1 MSKDIR
7 IKKGLEIKLKG
18 KAEKEISVAS
28 RSKVFAINPS
38 NFQGIIPKLTV
49 KVGDKIMAG
58 EPLFFSKKNE
68 DIKFT
73 SPVSGE
79 IIEINRGAKR
89 KILDIKI
96 AADAI
101 DSYKDFGIKNLNELS
116 TEEVK
121 AQLLASGCWPFIKQ
135 RPYDVVANP
144 TDQPKAIFVSA
155 FSSAPL
161 ATDDSFALENE
172 QVAFQTGIDALRKLT
187 TGKVH
192 LSVDGTTNSFF
203 NNTKGVEIH
212 QVFGVHPAGNVGVQ
226 IHFINPINRGER
238 VWVINPQDV
247 AIIGRLFLQGKF
259 DATRIIALAGSEVTK
274 PKYFKT
280 ILGAD
285 VNALINEN
293 VPNANVR
300 VISGNVLTGTN
311 ISTNKFLGFYDNLIS
326 VIPEGNHYEFLGWHP
341 FIGNN
346 KLSINRAFFSWLTP
360 NKEYNLDTNL
370 NGEERAFV
378 VTGEMEKVMP
388 MDIYPMQLL
397 KATMANN
404 IEKMENLGIYEV
416 APEDFALVEFVSTSK
431 IEAQEIIRR
440 GLDLMVEE
448 VG

>member
-7 IKKGLEIKLKG
+7 IKKGLDIKLKG
-18 KAEKEISVAS
+18 KAEKVISVAS
-28 RSKVFAINPS
+28 RSKVFAINPA
-38 NFQGIIPKLTV
+38 QIHGIIPKLTV
-49 KVGDKIMAG
+49 KVGDKVKAG
-58 EPLFFSKKNE
+58 EPIFVSKKME
-68 DIKFT
+68 EIQFV

-96 AADAI
+96 AADAT

-116 TEEVK
+116 SDEVK
-121 AQLLASGCWPFIKQ
+121 AHLLASGCWPFIKQ

-144 TDQPKAIFVSA
+144 ANQPKAIFISA

-161 ATDDSFALENE
+161 ATDDSFALEND
-172 QVAFQTGIDALRKLT
+172 QTAFQTGIDALRKLT
-187 TGKVH
+187 IGKVH
-192 LSVDGTTNSFF
+192 LSVDGKTNSFF

-226 IHFINPINRGER
+226 IHFIDPINQGEK
-238 VWVINPQDV
+238 VWIVNPQDV
-247 AIIGRLFLQGKF
+247 AIIGRLFLQGTF
-259 DATRIIALAGSEVTK
+259 DATRIIALAGSEVAK

-285 VNALINEN
+285 VSSLISEN
-293 VPNANVR
+293 VPNTNVR

-311 ISTNKFLGFYDNLIS
+311 INQNKFLGFYDNLLS
-326 VIPEGNHYEFLGWHP
+326 VIPEGNHYTFLGWHP

-397 KATMANN
+397 KSTMAND

>member
-7 IKKGLEIKLKG
+7 IKKGLDIKLKG
-18 KAEKEISVAS
+18 TAEKVISVAS
-28 RSKVFAINPS
+28 RSKVFAIKPS
-38 NFQGIIPKLTV
+38 DINGVILKLAV
-49 KVGDKIMAG
+49 KVGDKVLAG
-58 EPLFFSKKNE
+58 EPIFFSKKME
-68 DIKFT
+68 EIKFV

-89 KILDIKI
+89 KILNIKI
-96 AADAI
+96 AADAT
-101 DSYKDFGIKNLNELS
+101 DSYQNFGVKNPNELS
-116 TEEVK
+116 SDEVK
-121 AQLLASGCWPFIKQ
+121 THLLASGCWPFIKQ
-135 RPYDVVANP
+135 RPYDIVANP
-144 TDQPKAIFVSA
+144 TDHPKAIFISA
-155 FSSAPL
+155 FATAPL
-161 ATDDSFALENE
+161 ATDDSFALANE
-172 QVAFQTGIDALRKLT
+172 QKEFQVGVDALKKLT

-192 LSVDGTTNSFF
+192 LSVDGKTNSFF
-203 NNTKGVEIH
+203 NDVKGVEIH
-212 QVFGVHPAGNVGVQ
+212 NVFGKHPAGNVGVQ

-247 AIIGRLFLQGKF
+247 AIIGRLFLHGKF

-285 VNALINEN
+285 VSALIKEN
-293 VPNANVR
+293 VNNTNVR

-311 ISTNKFLGFYDNLIS
+311 INQDKFLGYYDNLLS
-326 VIPEGNHYEFLGWHP
+326 VIPEGNHYEFLGWSP
-341 FIGNN
+341 FIGNH
-346 KLSINRAFFSWLTP
+346 KLSISRLFFSWLTP
-360 NKEYNLDTNL
+360 NKEYTLDTNL
-370 NGEERAFV
+370 NGEVRAFV
-378 VTGEMEKVMP
+378 VTGEMEKVLP

-397 KATMANN
+397 KAILAND

-431 IEAQEIIRR
+431 IEAQEIIRK

>member
-101 DSYKDFGIKNLNELS
+101 DSYKDFGIKNLSELTS
-116 TEEVK
+116 DEVK

>member
-7 IKKGLEIKLKG
+7 IKKGLDIKLKG
-18 KAEKEISVAS
+18 KAEKVISVAS
-28 RSKVFAINPS
+28 RSKVFAINPAHIH
-38 NFQGIIPKLTV
+38 GIIPKLTV
-49 KVGDKIMAG
+49 QVGDKVKAG
-58 EPLFFSKKNE
+58 EPIFFSKKME
-68 DIKFT
+68 DIKFA

-101 DSYKDFGIKNLNELS
+101 DSYKDFGIKNPNELS
-116 TEEVK
+116 SEEVK
-121 AQLLASGCWPFIKQ
+121 AHLLAGGCWPFIKQ

-144 TDQPKAIFVSA
+144 TDQPKAIFVAA

-172 QVAFQTGIDALRKLT
+172 QAAFQTGIDALRKLT

-192 LSVDGTTNSFF
+192 LSVDGETNSFF
-203 NNTKGVEIH
+203 NDTKGVEIH
-212 QVFGVHPAGNVGVQ
+212 HVFGKHPAGNVGVQ
-226 IHFINPINRGER
+226 IHFVNPINRGER

-247 AIIGRLFLQGKF
+247 AIVGRLFLHGKF
-259 DATRIIALAGSEVTK
+259 DASRTIALAGSEVSK
-274 PKYFKT
+274 PQYFKT

-285 VNALINEN
+285 ISSLISEN
-293 VPNANVR
+293 VPNSNVR
-300 VISGNVLTGTN
+300 VISGNVLTGSN
-311 ISTNKFLGFYDNLIS
+311 INKNKFLGFYDNLLS
-326 VIPEGNHYEFLGWHP
+326 VIPEGNHYTFLGWHP

-397 KATMANN
+397 KATMAND

>member
-7 IKKGLEIKLKG
+7 IKKGLDIKLKG
-18 KAEKEISVAS
+18 KAEKVISVAS
-28 RSKVFAINPS
+28 RSKVFAINLS
-38 NFQGIIPKLTV
+38 DFQGIIPKLTV
-49 KVGDKIMAG
+49 KVGDNIKAG
-58 EPLFFSKKNE
+58 EPIFFSKKLE

-96 AADAI
+96 AADAT
-101 DSYKDFGIKNLNELS
+101 DTYQDFGIKNPTELS
-116 TEEVK
+116 SEEVK
-121 AQLLASGCWPFIKQ
+121 NHLLASGCWPFIKQ
-135 RPYDVVANP
+135 RPYDVIANP
-144 TDQPKAIFVSA
+144 THQPKAIFISS

-161 ATDDSFALENE
+161 ATDNAFALENE
-172 QVAFQTGIDALRKLT
+172 QKEFQTGIDALKKLT

-192 LSVDGTTNSFF
+192 LSVDGTTNTFF
-203 NNTKGVEIH
+203 NETKGVEIH
-212 QVFGVHPAGNVGVQ
+212 NVFGKHPAGNVGVQ
-226 IHFINPINRGER
+226 IHFVNPINRGEK

-259 DATRIIALAGSEVTK
+259 MATRTIALAGSEVKK
-274 PKYFKT
+274 PQYFKT
-280 ILGAD
+280 IIGAD
-285 VNALINEN
+285 VSSLINEN
-293 VPNANVR
+293 VPNTNVR

-311 ISTNKFLGFYDNLIS
+311 ISKNKFLGFYDNLIS
-326 VIPEGNHYEFLGWHP
+326 VIPEGNHYTFLGWHP

-378 VTGEMEKVMP
+378 VTGEMDKVMP
-388 MDIYPMQLL
+388 MDIYPMELL
-397 KATMANN
+397 KATLAND